1 MAFWEQLV
9 LGNAVRDWAYALL
22 VTGGSIALLWILQR
36 VLLRRFCALAL
47 RTKTDIDDMVS
58 GILAKTRFW
67 LLAVVAVYGG
77 SLVLTLPPAVGA
89 WGGAIALAA
98 LLVQMAIW
106 ADALISLWLVH
117 YQKQHADGDGVATMR
132 AVGFFS
138 RVLLYSLVALLVL
151 DNLPNVEVTSLIASL
166 GVGGIAVALAVQ
178 NVLADLLASLSIA
191 LDRPFVI
198 GDYIV
203 VGSQSGTVEHIGLK
217 TTRLRSLTGEQLV
230 ISNNDLLSSRIH
242 NYKRMQERRIAFTIR
257 VTYQTPCEKLE
268 RIPALIRQAVE
279 AQPHTRFDR
288 SHLARCGDWSLEF
301 DTVYY
306 MLDPSYAAYMD
317 TQQAINLTLVR
328 RFAEE
333 GISFAH
339 PTQTLYVSKS

>member
-1 MAFWEQLV
+1 MGSSQQCSSIP
-9 LGNAVRDWAYALL
+9 RWAAGARY
-22 VTGGSIALLWILQR
+22 
-36 VLLRRFCALAL
+36 
-47 RTKTDIDDMVS
+47 
-58 GILAKTRFW
+58 
-67 LLAVVAVYGG
+67 
-77 SLVLTLPPAVGA
+77 LPT
-89 WGGAIALAA
+89 
-98 LLVQMAIW
+98 
-106 ADALISLWLVH
+106 S
-117 YQKQHADGDGVATMR
+117 
-132 AVGFFS
+132 
-138 RVLLYSLVALLVL
+138 
-151 DNLPNVEVTSLIASL
+151 VTSLCRWGWA
-166 GVGGIAVALAVQ
+166 VAVALACRTASP
-178 NVLADLLASLSIA
+178 LFASLSIA

-217 TTRLRSLTGEQLV
+217 DARLRSLTGEQLV